1 MSASK
6 TLSAKHLMTC
16 LAVFLGLP
24 VLANS
29 EPLLKE
35 LPKQAPN
42 VVFVLLDDV
51 GFGATSTFGGPV
63 NTPTLDAL
71 AEQGLRFNRFHTT
84 AICSPTRASLLTGRD
99 AHAAN
104 VGAVL
109 NSSNQLPG
117 YQGVI
122 RPDTATIAHILKDHG
137 YRTAAF
143 GKWHLAPPWETTPI
157 GPFDRWP
164 VGLGFEKFYGF
175 LGGETDQFD
184 PTLYR
189 DTSPVQRP
197 QGHDY
202 HVTEDLAD
210 EAIKWLRLGHSLRA
224 EQPFFMYFAPG
235 AVHAPLQVPKQ
246 WIDAYKGQ
254 FDGGWD
260 AMREH
265 ILERQIALGV
275 VPKGTPLTPR
285 PDALPAWES
294 LSDKQKQVAARLME
308 TFAGFLAH
316 TDQQIG
322 RLVQTLKDL
331 NEFDNTIF
339 VYVAGD
345 NGSSAE
351 GGLAGSIN
359 YMGALQGLSETLD
372 EQVAALDRIGDETT
386 YPQYP
391 AGWAWALTSPFQWVK
406 QVASHLGGT
415 RVGTV
420 ITWPKTIKDAGGLR
434 QQFTHV
440 NDIVPTVLEA
450 ADIQA
455 PTTFAG
461 VMQKPIDGV
470 SLLAALKD
478 AAVPEH
484 KATQLFEVNGNRAI
498 YHNGWM
504 ASAFHKRFPWSVG
517 VRTGATPMEDDEWE
531 LYNLNED
538 FSQAENLASEQP
550 DKLAELQ
557 TVFEREA
564 TRLRIW
570 PIQSAMDAMN
580 THPIPNLRQRRTK
593 FTYYPGAVGIAETQ
607 APPIYN
613 RSWSIIA
620 DISGS
625 QPQGVIATMGGL
637 VSGWSL
643 YLNADSQPELKY
655 RNFEKGEVLLTTDQV
670 VTGDSTV
677 ELAFAYDGG
686 GWGRGGEFSLILNG
700 KTVAQDRIGLTPPA
714 YFSIDETFDV
724 GIDTGSPA
732 GDYPA
737 NKQGFPFVGGEIE
750 YVTITL
756 KYD

>member
-1 MSASK
+1 MFAVK
-6 TLSAKHLMTC
+6 TPWIKNLAALLSVL
-16 LAVFLGLP
+16 LSFP
-24 VLANS
+24 VLANDKS
-29 EPLLKE
+29 LLKAVPE
-35 LPKQAPN
+35 QAPN

-63 NTPTLDAL
+63 STPTLDAL

-109 NSSNQLPG
+109 NSSNQLEG
-117 YQGVI
+117 YQGII
-122 RPDTATIAHILKDHG
+122 RPNTATIAQMLKDQG

-189 DTSPVQRP
+189 DTSPVSRP

-210 EAIKWLRLGHSLRA
+210 EAIKWLRLGHSLRS
-224 EQPFFMYFAPG
+224 EQPFFMYFATG
-235 AVHAPLQVPKQ
+235 AAHAPLQVPKQ
-246 WIDAYKGQ
+246 WVDAYKGQ

-265 ILERQIALGV
+265 ILARQIALGV
-275 VPKGTPLTPR
+275 APEGTPLTPR

-316 TDQQIG
+316 TDHQIG
-322 RLVQTLKDL
+322 RLVQTLKEI

-339 VYVAGD
+339 VYIAGD

-372 EQVAALDRIGDETT
+372 EQVAALERIGDETT

-450 ADIQA
+450 AGIQA
-455 PTTFAG
+455 PSVVAG
-461 VMQKPIDGV
+461 VVQKPMDGA
-470 SLLAALKD
+470 SLLPALKD
-478 AAVPEH
+478 AAAPEH

-504 ASAFHKRFPWSVG
+504 ASAFHKRLPWSVG
-517 VRTGATPMEDDEWE
+517 VRSGATPMEDDEWE

-538 FSQAENLASEQP
+538 FSQANNLANTHP

-557 TVFEREA
+557 AVFEQEA
-564 TRLRIW
+564 KRLGIW

-580 THPIPNLRQRRTK
+580 THPIPNLRQGRTD

-613 RSWSIIA
+613 RSWSITA

-643 YLNADSQPELKY
+643 YLNANSKAEFKY
-655 RNFEKGEVLLTTDQV
+655 RNFEKGEVLLTANEA
-670 VTGDSTV
+670 VTGNSTV
-677 ELAFAYDGG
+677 ELVFDYDGG
-686 GWGRGGEFSLILNG
+686 GWARGGEFSLIVNG

-737 NKQGFPFVGGEIE
+737 NKQGFPFAGGTIDS
-750 YVTITL
+750 VTITL
-756 KYD
+756 E

>member
-1 MSASK
+1 MFAVK
-6 TLSAKHLMTC
+6 TPWIKNLAALLSVL
-16 LAVFLGLP
+16 LSFP
-24 VLANS
+24 VLANDKS
-29 EPLLKE
+29 LLKAVPE
-35 LPKQAPN
+35 QAPN

-63 NTPTLDAL
+63 STPTLDAL

-109 NSSNQLPG
+109 NSSNQLEG
-117 YQGVI
+117 YQGII
-122 RPDTATIAHILKDHG
+122 RPNTATIAQMLKDQG

-189 DTSPVQRP
+189 DTSPVSRP

-210 EAIKWLRLGHSLRA
+210 EAIKWLRLGHSLRS
-224 EQPFFMYFAPG
+224 EQPFFMYFATG
-235 AVHAPLQVPKQ
+235 AAHAPLQAPKQ
-246 WIDAYKGQ
+246 WVDAYKGQ

-275 VPKGTPLTPR
+275 APEGTPLTPR

-316 TDQQIG
+316 TDHQIG
-322 RLVQTLKDL
+322 RLVQTLKEI

-339 VYVAGD
+339 VYIAGD

-372 EQVAALDRIGDETT
+372 EQVAALERIGDETT

-450 ADIQA
+450 AGIQA
-455 PTTFAG
+455 PSVVAG
-461 VMQKPIDGV
+461 VVQKPMDGA
-470 SLLAALKD
+470 SLLPALKD
-478 AAVPEH
+478 AAAPEH

-504 ASAFHKRFPWSVG
+504 ASAFHKRLPWSVG
-517 VRTGATPMEDDEWE
+517 VRSGATPMEDDEWE

-538 FSQAENLASEQP
+538 FSQVNNLANTYP

-557 TVFEREA
+557 AVFEQEA
-564 TRLRIW
+564 KRLGIW

-580 THPIPNLRQRRTK
+580 THPIPNLRQGRTK

-613 RSWSIIA
+613 RSWSITA

-643 YLNADSQPELKY
+643 YLNANSQAEFKY
-655 RNFEKGEVLLTTDQV
+655 RNFEKGEVLLTANEA
-670 VTGDSTV
+670 VTGNSTV
-677 ELAFAYDGG
+677 ELVFDYDGG

-700 KTVAQDRIGLTPPA
+700 KTVAQDRIRLTPPA

-737 NKQGFPFVGGEIE
+737 NKQGFPFAGGELQT
-750 YVTITL
+750 VTISIR
-756 KYD
+756 

>member
-1 MSASK
+1 MRASN
-6 TLSAKHLMTC
+6 TLWTQPLAAG
-16 LAVFLGLP
+16 LAVLLTLPGL
-24 VLANS
+24 AIS
-29 EPLLKE
+29 EPLLQDVPE
-35 LPKQAPN
+35 RAPN

-71 AEQGLRFNRFHTT
+71 ADQGLRFNRFHTT

-99 AHAAN
+99 SHAAN

-122 RPDTATIAHILKDHG
+122 RPDTATIAQMLKDQG
-137 YRTAAF
+137 YRTGAF

-164 VGLGFEKFYGF
+164 VGLGFETFYGF

-189 DTSPVQRP
+189 GTSPVQRP
-197 QGHDY
+197 HDPNY
-202 HVTEDLAD
+202 HVTEDLVN
-210 EAIKWLRLGHSLRA
+210 EAIAWVRTGHSLRN
-224 EQPFFMYFAPG
+224 EQPFFMYFATG
-235 AVHAPLQVPKQ
+235 AAHAPLQVPKQ
-246 WIDAYKGQ
+246 WTEAYRGQ

-265 ILERQIALGV
+265 ILKRQIALGV
-275 VPKGTPLTPR
+275 VPEGTPLTPR
-285 PDALPAWES
+285 PDALPAWDS
-294 LSDKQKQVAARLME
+294 LSDPQQQVAARLME

-316 TDQQIG
+316 TDHQIG

-339 VYVAGD
+339 VYIAGD

-372 EQVAALDRIGDETT
+372 EQIAALDRIGDKTT

-420 ITWPKTIKDAGGLR
+420 ITWPNTIKDAGGLR

-450 ADIQA
+450 AGIEA
-455 PTTFAG
+455 PKVVTG
-461 VMQKPIDGV
+461 VAQKPMDGA
-470 SLLAALKD
+470 SLLPALKD
-478 AAVPEH
+478 AAAPEH
-484 KATQLFEVNGNRAI
+484 KTTQLFEVNGNRAI
-498 YHNGWM
+498 YHKGWM

-517 VRTGATPMEDDEWE
+517 VRAGATPMEDDDWE

-538 FSQAENLASEQP
+538 YSQANNLAGTHP

-557 TVFEREA
+557 AIFEQEA
-564 TRLRIW
+564 KRLEIW

-580 THPIPNLRQRRTK
+580 THPIPNLRQGRTE

-613 RSWSIIA
+613 RSWSISA
-620 DISGS
+620 KLTGE
-625 QPQGVIATMGGL
+625 QPMGVIATMGGF

-643 YLNADSQPELKY
+643 YLDEQSRPAFKF
-655 RNFEKGEVLLTTDQV
+655 RNFEKGEVLLQSLRAV
-670 VTGDSTV
+670 SGASTV
-677 ELAFAYDGG
+677 GLSFNYDGG
-686 GWGRGGEFSLILNG
+686 GWARGGEFMLTINDQV
-700 KTVAQDRIGLTPPA
+700 VATDRIRLTPPA
-714 YFSIDETFDV
+714 YFSIDETFDI
-724 GIDTGSPA
+724 GIDTGSP
-732 GDYPA
+732 GGNYPDTVD
-737 NKQGFPFVGGEIE
+737 QGFPFVGGDIE
-750 YVTITL
+750 SVTITL
-756 KYD
+756 K